1 MESNLDTKTNGVHG
15 IVIITIKR
23 GMEMMEE
30 PRCRSGAEK
39 EGGGEAESRR
49 SRPPV
54 KRRWSGG

>member
-1 MESNLDTKTNGVHG
+1 
-15 IVIITIKR
+15 
-23 GMEMMEE
+23 MEMMEE
-30 PRCRSGAEK
+30 LRCRSGAERRGEGGGG